1 MMINKAAIN
10 KMLEMPDDKLVSML
24 KFVMSASGVDM
35 GDKRLDEST
44 VRKLRGVLCEVTDE
58 DIARAMFLIDRYK
71 RGG

>member
-1 MMINKAAIN
+1 MINKATIN

-24 KFVMSASGVDM
+24 KFVMSASGIDM

-44 VRKLRGVLCEVTDE
+44 VRKLRGVLREVTDE

>member
-44 VRKLRGVLCEVTDE
+44 VRKLRGVLREVTDE